1 MDFEIK
7 KEKDSNIILKISS
20 TEEEFKK
27 LENKVITKINNN
39 ISLPGFRKGKVA
51 SEVIKKRFASD
62 IKEELL
68 KDFANEAYAKYA
80 EENKHDLIENPQLI
94 EADIKDNKI
103 FVEISLSIFPEIKL
117 PKYKGLKMK
126 KKDAI
131 ANNEEIE
138 EALKYIANKNSK
150 TKIADPEIEAK
161 DGDIVT
167 IDYKG
172 FINEEPFEGGSQQD
186 YDLRLG
192 SNTFLEGFEKQI
204 EGHKKGEEFEV
215 KVKFPKNY
223 FEKEFSNKSAV
234 FKVNLKEIK
243 TVITPSIDDELAK
256 MENFENLE
264 MLKKDLE
271 TKIIL
276 TKQRDEDEKFF
287 NEIIESLKSK
297 ISIEI
302 PESLIEKEVENKMEK
317 LNEELNKKAITLKEH
332 YKKEGVTEKD
342 FKVNLRLEA
351 ENELKEMMIIRA
363 IVKQEN
369 IDVTAQEVDSYL
381 KDLFGNRLDRKSE
394 HYSHFASQVES
405 GLKLNKVKKFLIES
419 NS

>member
-1 MDFEIK
+1 MDFQIK
-7 KEKDSNIILKISS
+7 KEKNSNIILKISS
-20 TEEEFKK
+20 TEEEFKV
-27 LENKVITKINNN
+27 LEGKVINDINSKV
-39 ISLPGFRKGKVA
+39 SLPGFRKGKVA
-51 SEVIKKRFASD
+51 NEVIKNKFASD
-62 IKEELL
+62 IKEQIL
-68 KDFANEAYAKYA
+68 KDFANEAYAKYS
-80 EENKHDLIENPQLI
+80 EENKHELIENPQLL
-94 EADIKDNKI
+94 EAEIKDNKI
-103 FVEISLSIFPEIKL
+103 LIEISLSIFPEIKL

-126 KKDAI
+126 KKEAT
-131 ANNEEIE
+131 ANQEEIE

-150 TKIADPEIEAK
+150 TKVVDKDVAAK

-172 FINEEPFEGGSQQD
+172 FIDGEAFEGGSQQD

-192 SNTFLEGFEKQI
+192 SNTFLKGFEKQI
-204 EGHKKGEEFEV
+204 EGHKKGEEFDV

-223 FEKEFSNKSAV
+223 FEKGFSNKAAT

-243 TVITPSIDDELAK
+243 TVTVPFIDDELAK

-271 TKIIL
+271 TKIVF

-287 NEIIESLKSK
+287 NEIIDTLKSK

-302 PESLIEKEVENKMEK
+302 PENLIEKEVENKMEK
-317 LNEELNKKAITLKEH
+317 LNEDINKKGISLKDH
-332 YKKEGVTEKD
+332 YKQQGVTEKD

-363 IVKQEN
+363 IVKEEN
-369 IDVTAQEVDSYL
+369 INVTSQEVDNYL
-381 KDLFGNRLDRKSE
+381 KELFGNRLDKKSE
-394 HYSHFASQVES
+394 NYLHFSSQVES
-405 GLKLNKVKKFLIES
+405 GLKLNKVKKFLIEN